1 MECTPVGTVSTP
13 FETTTEAPMQGAAG
27 DAEGTVEVDPE
38 YHPAI
43 EGLEPGQE
51 VVVVWFA
58 DRADRSVLQVRD
70 RGVFSTRSPARP
82 NPVCLTTCRVR
93 SVDAGSIRVRGVD
106 MADGSPVIDLKRPL
120 QR

>member
-13 FETTTEAPMQGAAG
+13 FQSTTEAPMQGAAG
-27 DAEGTVEVDPE
+27 DAEGTIEVDPE

-43 EGLEPGQE
+43 EGLESGQE

-58 DRADRSVLQVRD
+58 DRAYRSVRQVRD

-82 NPVCLTTCRVR
+82 NPVCLTTCRIL
-93 SVDAGSIRVRGVD
+93 SVDRGTVRVRGVD
-106 MADGSPVIDLKRPL
+106 MADGSPVIDLKRTL
-120 QR
+120 